1 MTYKSPKP
9 FWALNKTN
17 MAANITTDTYLMNIS
32 LVPAVMLAN
41 DDTGNDVM
49 SGLHNRS
56 CVSNTTEEYE
66 NFYTTAQYVTGLV
79 IYPILCVVGITGN
92 TLALIVLN
100 HRHMATSTNVYLSA
114 LTVSETIKL
123 FNDLMYFIML
133 ALSFNHPDV
142 SKTMVMTYYPMAH
155 YIFNMAVCITAW
167 LTVSVAMERYI
178 SVCHISRAKQLCTI
192 SRARIICTTVY
203 ITMILLS
210 LPSLFR
216 YKVVSVYDAANN
228 VSCNEIVLTELGANN
243 AFIVPYS
250 WIQNSVRCII
260 PLVVLVYLNVRII
273 NELRK
278 ERVKGKKLSS
288 RNRITLMLI
297 IITLVFVV
305 CIMPDA
311 VMSTFFGKG
320 YAEEGYRTK
329 AIREITDSLLAV
341 NSAITFML
349 YCLLSQ
355 TFRSTFIVI
364 FCPQQQ
370 NVLFPARNGM
380 HKAGPLLRRNSA
392 DELDRNGYE
401 KETVV

>member
-1 MTYKSPKP
+1 METYR
-9 FWALNKTN
+9 
-17 MAANITTDTYLMNIS
+17 INIS
-32 LVPAVMLAN
+32 HFPAVILATN
-41 DDTGNDVM
+41 DDTGSDDIGDMGGSLANN
-49 SGLHNRS
+49 GS
-56 CVSNTTEEYE
+56 CVSNITEEYE

-79 IYPILCVVGITGN
+79 IYPILCVIGITGN

-100 HRHMATSTNVYLSA
+100 HKHMATSTNVYLSA
-114 LTVSETIKL
+114 LTVSDTIKL

-142 SKTMVMTYYPMAH
+142 SKTMVMAYYPLAH

-167 LTVSVAMERYI
+167 LTVSVAVERYI
-178 SVCHISRAKQLCTI
+178 SVCHISKAKQLCTI
-192 SRARIICTTVY
+192 SRARIVCTTVY
-203 ITMILLS
+203 VMMIMLS

-216 YKVVSVYDAANN
+216 YKVISVYDSANN
-228 VSCNEIVLTELGANN
+228 VSCNKIVPTELGSKN

-250 WIQNSVRCII
+250 WVQNSVRCII
-260 PLVVLVYLNVRII
+260 PLIFLIYLNVRII

-297 IITLVFVV
+297 IIILVFVV
-305 CIMPDA
+305 CITPDA
-311 VMSTFFGKG
+311 VMSTCFGKG

-329 AIREITDSLLAV
+329 GIREITDSLLAV
-341 NSAITFML
+341 NSAFTFML

-355 TFRSTFIVI
+355 TFRSTFIAI
-364 FCPQQQ
+364 FFPRHQ
-370 NVLFPARNGM
+370 NVLFPARHGVL
-380 HKAGPLLRRNSA
+380 HKGGPLSRQNSA
-392 DELDRNGYE
+392 DDMLHHNG